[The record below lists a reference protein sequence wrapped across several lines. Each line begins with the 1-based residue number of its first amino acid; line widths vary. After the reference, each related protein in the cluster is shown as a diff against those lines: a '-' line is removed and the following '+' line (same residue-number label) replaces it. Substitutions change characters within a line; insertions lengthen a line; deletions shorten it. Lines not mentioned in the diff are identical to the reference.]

1 MELRLLNY
9 FATLAEELHFS
20 RAAQRLSI
28 SQPPL
33 SVAIK
38 QLETEIGAQLFERTS
53 KGVRLTPAGAHLL
66 PRARQLLALSQQAVQ
81 ETRDVGLGV
90 RGHLRLG
97 FVGSALY
104 RGVPQALA
112 AFQTLHP
119 QVRVDMLELNS
130 AEQLLG
136 LQQARLDMGLVHS
149 IALPDGLQGQLLME
163 EAFVACLPQDHALA
177 AQKSVDLAT
186 LQGERLILFSSE
198 VSPVYHQ
205 RIYDMC
211 MAYGFAPEIRHEVRH
226 WLSVLSLVSLGQGVA
241 IVPAALQRV
250 GMPRICFK
258 PLRGEQP
265 QSELLAIW
273 RSQPDNALVQS
284 LLQCLKTA
292 VRAMGAAA

>member
-292 VRAMGAAA
+292 VRAIGAAA